1 MLAKRVRGIEE
12 SATIKMGQLAEQL
25 RAEGKRV
32 MNFTL
37 GEPDFKTPEHIC
49 DAAKEA
55 LDRGYTHYTSSAGI
69 KELRDAIAAKLRTEN
84 RVEARAENV
93 IVTPGGKQAIYEVM
107 MSLLDEGDEVILL
120 DPCWVTFEAAVKLA
134 GGQPRWVKR
143 LEAPLRYETLAAAVS
158 EKTKLVVINS
168 PNNPAGYVLS
178 DHELREVAEFAR
190 DHDLTVLSDEIYEKI
205 IYDRR
210 HTSIASFEGMV
221 ERTILINGFSK
232 TYAMTGWRIGYALAP
247 PEILQGMLKIQ
258 QHSVSCAASF
268 VQYAALAALHA
279 SQDCVA
285 EMVAEFNR
293 RRNAIVKRLNAIGLQ
308 CVNPEGAFYA
318 FVGTPDHEADVKFT
332 ERLLTEAHIVV
343 TPGSAFGAAGKGYVR
358 FSFAASMADIVEA
371 MDRLEILLASIQ
383 RPVADPKERAG
394 SPVSSHDELAHC
406 DP

>member
-1 MLAKRVRGIEE
+1 MLAKRVLGIEE
-12 SATIKMGQLAEQL
+12 SATIRMSQLAEQL
-25 RAEGKRV
+25 RAVGKHV

-69 KELRDAIAAKLRTEN
+69 TELREAIAEKLRTEN
-84 RVEARAENV
+84 KVEASAADV

-107 MSLLDEGDEVILL
+107 MSLLDAGDEVLLL
-120 DPCWVTFEAAVKLA
+120 DPCWVTFDAAIKLA

-143 LEAPLRYETLAAAVS
+143 LEAPLRYDALAAAVS

-178 DHELREVAEFAR
+178 DRELQEVAEFAR
-190 DHDLTVLSDEIYEKI
+190 EHDLVVLSDEIYEKI

-210 HTSIASFEGMV
+210 HTSIASFDGMKD
-221 ERTILINGFSK
+221 RTIIINGFSK

-247 PEILQGMLKIQ
+247 PEIMAGMLKIQ

-268 VQYAALAALHA
+268 AQYAALAALQD
-279 SQDCVA
+279 SQECVEA
-285 EMVAEFNR
+285 MLAEFKR
-293 RRNAIVKRLNAIGLQ
+293 RRDVIVQRVNAMGLH

-318 FVGTPDHEADVKFT
+318 FVGALGNGDDIAFT
-332 ERLLTEAHIVV
+332 ERLLKEAHIVV
-343 TPGSAFGAAGKGYVR
+343 TPGSAFGRAGKGYVR
-358 FSFAASMADIVEA
+358 FSFAASMRDILEA
-371 MDRLEILLASIQ
+371 MDRIMNFL
-383 RPVADPKERAG
+383 
-394 SPVSSHDELAHC
+394 
-406 DP
+406 